1 MEIKIMLKIK
11 KILYIIIII
20 IALIFCNIIATTY
33 VREARVIKV
42 SGDSIQA
49 IDKTDEYWEFKGTNF
64 AIDDK
69 VKLVMNDNNTDN
81 IIKDDI
87 IKRVIKINN

>member
-1 MEIKIMLKIK
+1 MEIRIMSKIK

-42 SGDSIQA
+42 GDSIQV
-49 IDKTDEYWEFKGTNF
+49 IDKTGECWEFKGTNF